1 MEVSYNNLKVG
12 ETYGIKDSKYGLGY
26 KIIGKCTRRYKSFTR
41 FYITTTTIIN
51 KTKYYVSYESR
62 FYINPDH
69 IFFLLN
75 QKEKIQKAMEQR
87 ALNIILR
94 NITGDESFVYY
105 LL

>member
-12 ETYGIKDSKYGLGY
+12 ETYGIKNSNGLEY
-26 KIIGKCTRRYKSFTR
+26 KIIGKCTRRYKSFSR
-41 FYITTTTIIN
+41 FYITS
-51 KTKYYVSYESR
+51 KTFIYKSI
-62 FYINPDH
+62 FYINPDN

-87 ALNIILR
+87 SLHIILR
-94 NITGDESFVYY
+94 NITGDNTFFYN